1 MGGVNRM
8 WVEPEPRGVR
18 AARGAGSG
26 EQCFLEEGV
35 LKAESEEDGL
45 HSKER
50 DREACLVSSLRLVP
64 EMCGVGARGGGRG
77 PRPDCRAVKILLRAW
92 TLF

>member
-1 MGGVNRM
+1 M
-8 WVEPEPRGVR
+8 R
-18 AARGAGSG
+18 AARGAGSR
-26 EQCFLEEGV
+26 EQCFLEQGV

-50 DREACLVSSLRLVP
+50 DREACLVSCLCLVP
-64 EMCGVGARGGGRG
+64 EMCGIGARGGGRG
-77 PRPDCRAVKILLRAW
+77 PRPDCRAMKTLLRAW

>member
-1 MGGVNRM
+1 MGGA
-8 WVEPEPRGVR
+8 R
-18 AARGAGSG
+18 AQRGAGSR

-35 LKAESEEDGL
+35 LKAEGEEDGL

-50 DREACLVSSLRLVP
+50 DREACLVSCLCLVP
-64 EMCGVGARGGGRG
+64 EMCGIGARGGGRG
-77 PRPDCRAVKILLRAW
+77 PRRDCRDVKTLLRAW

>member
-1 MGGVNRM
+1 M
-8 WVEPEPRGVR
+8 R
-18 AARGAGSG
+18 AARGAGRG
-26 EQCFLEEGV
+26 EQDFLEEGV

-50 DREACLVSSLRLVP
+50 DREVCLVSSVLLVP

-77 PRPDCRAVKILLRAW
+77 PRPDCRAMKTLLRGLDFVLRAVGSH
-92 TLF
+92 